1 MNHTEFAAAVKAKYP
16 QYADMSDAD
25 LTRAM
30 MAKFPEYSDVDTSG
44 MGTPA
49 QPVAA
54 AMPTPE
60 IGASQFAG
68 NLFNQPAEV
77 QSPGAGVQTSAMLL
91 PRATANAQA
100 GASAGPSQAWAG
112 AKDALSLPGRTFAGM
127 GGALGAYLG
136 TPGWGANA
144 LQAGGE
150 AFQQGMSDPGGNILE
165 RIVKDPLSLPLA
177 ATGSIP
183 LKGALGLGARIA
195 AGGSMLTGAQGADQA
210 ASPDAGIQMTPGIN
224 YAGAAGGEVLGAGLG
239 RFLGQFTPSNVARWV
254 MKRPTDIEG
263 VQDFADAGLWPQV
276 AAGGG
281 TKRDVALRFQE
292 QYPQAMQPLNDWQA
306 SADATAQVNPSLQY
320 PQDRAID
327 AMNKAFQD
335 ASSYKSGSFS
345 PTDQENAMNMVMDR
359 MSGEGQSIM
368 PSKVH
373 QFKSTFGREGFD
385 SNASKGLNEAKAVAF
400 KGVASDMKGFLG
412 SNFPTY
418 QPAVDQAQPWQAA
431 KSAMEYAAS
440 RGGTNNPIP
449 LTDAIGISA
458 GTPSGLAAAL
468 ANHVTVDPR
477 AYLLSGAA
485 NPARFGLPYGANLGA
500 RLLGTSLGQG
510 Q

>member
-1 MNHTEFAAAVKAKYP
+1 
-16 QYADMSDAD
+16 
-25 LTRAM
+25 
-30 MAKFPEYSDVDTSG
+30 
-44 MGTPA
+44 
-49 QPVAA
+49 
-54 AMPTPE
+54 
-60 IGASQFAG
+60 
-68 NLFNQPAEV
+68 
-77 QSPGAGVQTSAMLL
+77 
-91 PRATANAQA
+91 
-100 GASAGPSQAWAG
+100 
-112 AKDALSLPGRTFAGM
+112 
-127 GGALGAYLG
+127 
-136 TPGWGANA
+136 
-144 LQAGGE
+144 
-150 AFQQGMSDPGGNILE
+150 MSDPGGNILE

-183 LKGALGLGARIA
+183 LKGVLSLGARIA
-195 AGGSMLTGAQGADQA
+195 AGGSMLTGAQAADQT

-224 YAGAAGGEVLGAGLG
+224 LAAAAGGEALGAGISK
-239 RFLGQFTPSNVARWV
+239 FLGQFTPSNVARWV

-263 VQDFADAGLWPQV
+263 IQDFADAGHWPQV

-281 TKRDVALRFQE
+281 TKRDVALRYLE
-292 QYPQAMQPLNDWQA
+292 QKPMAMQPLNEWKA
-306 SADATAQVNPSLQY
+306 RVDATAQANPALQY

-327 AMNKAFQD
+327 AMNKAFKD
-335 ASSYKSGSFS
+335 ASAYKSGSFS
-345 PTDQENAMNMVMDR
+345 PADQENAMTMVLDR
-359 MSGEGQSIM
+359 MSGEGPAIM

-418 QPAVDQAQPWQAA
+418 QPAVDQAAPWQAA
-431 KSAMEYAAS
+431 KKGMEYAAS

-458 GTPSGLAAAL
+458 GTPTGLAAAL
-468 ANHVTVDPR
+468 ANHITVDPR

-485 NPARFGLPYGANLGA
+485 KPVRFGLPYGANLGA
-500 RLLGTSLGQG
+500 RLLGTSLSQE